1 MGCKIHQ
8 LVDVVFW
15 LQVAQSIRR
24 KGFVDDEAHGR
35 FPEPG
40 TVEAPEKT
48 CDSLMIK
55 TYIFTYFLFIES
67 INLSEL

>member
-1 MGCKIHQ
+1 M
-8 LVDVVFW
+8 
-15 LQVAQSIRR
+15 AQSIRR

-35 FPEPG
+35 FPEPK

-55 TYIFTYFLFIES
+55 TYMGV
-67 INLSEL
+67 SENSVPLNPMVNDHYPVFKWL